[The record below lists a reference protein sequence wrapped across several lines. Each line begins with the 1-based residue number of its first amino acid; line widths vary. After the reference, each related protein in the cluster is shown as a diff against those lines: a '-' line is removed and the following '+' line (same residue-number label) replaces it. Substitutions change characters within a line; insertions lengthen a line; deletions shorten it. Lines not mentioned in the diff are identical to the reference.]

1 MFDRLTASVRVE
13 RGTPLQTTEGGC
25 FFRTTYDVV
34 LAPVEIARAR
44 YALIP
49 TAPLSIKLPPDA
61 SGMLSVTFRS
71 AKVGCRLDVTAPGT
85 LRVHLAGQP
94 SVVAALMDTV
104 LLHTA
109 RTYVEDS
116 EGRWTRLPTIAVAP
130 VGFGQND
137 WLVTDAKEPGQPF
150 GLLAEYFAYGERF
163 HFIDIDFASVCAAA
177 WGEPVGE
184 QLTLHWVV
192 KGVPPKSHAAQQ
204 ATLSAIRATLA
215 YAYAYAYACAAHRRH
230 YGPKAPAGHDAHGE
244 SPAAGDG
251 ARDRGHLG
259 DQRATLCRS

>member
-1 MFDRLTASVRVE
+1 MHADGVQYLRPFPSCSVAQFDMTGMFDRLTASVRVE
-13 RGTPLQTTEGGC
+13 RGTQLQTTEGGC

-163 HFIDIDFASVCAAA
+163 HFIDIDFA
-177 WGEPVGE
+177 
-184 QLTLHWVV
+184 
-192 KGVPPKSHAAQQ
+192 
-204 ATLSAIRATLA
+204 
-215 YAYAYAYACAAHRRH
+215 
-230 YGPKAPAGHDAHGE
+230 
-244 SPAAGDG
+244 
-251 ARDRGHLG
+251 
-259 DQRATLCRS
+259 